1 MKLLDTKSLKEYIFN
16 NNKVMYV
23 LDKIGNKD
31 IQFHPAK
38 NYYSCSNVDGD
49 NKTAVNVYNNPYLN
63 VTNWTRPNEFGDM
76 SDIITLVQYNKKYT
90 FVKAVKYLHDILG
103 LEYTPYKKKEAKSDI
118 NPLSIFEDA
127 KYICKQVDVGE
138 IRRLEEE
145 FVNDYVPML
154 HISWLREGI
163 MPWTREKFGLAYSY
177 KHKRVVIPLRY
188 WLDGSLL
195 GFNQRTTIENYDD
208 LGIHKYFLTPSYQ
221 KSLNLYGLWENKE
234 EIESKRR
241 IVICE
246 SEKSVLKRHSR
257 HDGTCVALQGKTM
270 SEEQQRIIRELP
282 VDEIVISLDNDVSI
296 DEIRHMCEQLYKFKM
311 VSYIKDDWGLLG
323 KKDAPQDAHNMVYEV
338 LMNNRVIYGES
349 EHQEYIKSLKRK

>member
-1 MKLLDTKSLKEYIFN
+1 MKLLDTKSLKEYIFD

-31 IQFHPAK
+31 IKFHPNK
-38 NYYSCSNVDGD
+38 NYYSCSNIDGD
-49 NKTAVNVYNNPYLN
+49 NKTAVNVYNNSYLN

-76 SDIITLVQYNKKYT
+76 SDIITLAQYNKKCT
-90 FVKAVKYLHDILG
+90 FVKAVRYLHDILE
-103 LEYTPYKKKEAKSDI
+103 LEYTPYKKKKPESSI

-127 KYICKQVDVGE
+127 RYMCKYVDVSE
-138 IRRLEEE
+138 INKLEEE

-154 HISWLREGI
+154 HISWFREGI

-195 GFNQRTTIENYDD
+195 GFNQRTTIENYDE

-221 KSLNLYGLWENKE
+221 KSLNLYGLWENHD
-234 EIESKRR
+234 EIEKKKRL
-241 IVICE
+241 VICE

-257 HDGTCVALQGKTM
+257 NDGTCVALQGKSM
-270 SEEQQRIIRELP
+270 SEEQQSIVRRLNVGEVIIA
-282 VDEIVISLDNDVSI
+282 LDNDVPI
-296 DEIRHMCEQLYKFKM
+296 NEIRHMCEQLYQFKN
-311 VSYIKDDWGLLG
+311 VSYVKDRWNLLG
-323 KKDAPQDAHNMVYEV
+323 KKDAPMDAQNKVYNY
-338 LMNNRVIYGES
+338 LIKHRVPYDES
-349 EHQEYIKSLKRK
+349 EHKKYLQSLNRK